1 MSAPHNALGV
11 SSVTFLKPAW
21 RYLLLF
27 QSWSQ
32 LQSWGF
38 CVLAMLVLIHL
49 FFGLSDTHE
58 LPMLTVAMGAVLGSL
73 SSVVMVLPATFVISA
88 CPERVVH
95 SLTSELEVLG
105 YVLQGS
111 QAGTL
116 VYRQKLPRLLRWDEG
131 NVTIARAGD
140 RIIVT
145 GPLMILKKAQHFLVR
160 RVIA

>member
-1 MSAPHNALGV
+1 MSAPYNAPGV
-11 SSVTFLKPAW
+11 SSVTFPKPAW

-32 LQSWGF
+32 LQSWGV

-58 LPMLTVAMGAVLGSL
+58 LPMQTVAMGAVLGSL
-73 SSVVMVLPATFVISA
+73 ASVVMVLPSTFVVSA

-95 SLTSELEVLG
+95 ALTSELEVLG